1 MYHKE
6 KKKIKSCKGAVAA
19 RCFGKRV
26 FVGKL
31 TFVTV
36 LVEFIV
42 SRTFFFFFF
51 MLLNGLLLKDSIFIC
66 WVGGRRRVY
75 LVNDLYFE
83 RWT

>member
-51 MLLNGLLLKDSIFIC
+51 LC
-66 WVGGRRRVY
+66 C
-75 LVNDLYFE
+75 
-83 RWT
+83 